1 MTNDNAKPRTVWIQR
16 NGYSIELTED
26 EIRAAYAAC
35 TPINSAQNTV
45 PERISQARAV
55 SDMTSDIMR
64 LMDDIAYATK
74 RHDTESRVFGT
85 R

>member
-1 MTNDNAKPRTVWIQR
+1 MDNTTRPRTIWIQR

-35 TPINSAQNTV
+35 TPVDSAQNAEPV
-45 PERISQARAV
+45 RISSTRAV

-74 RHDTESRVFGT
+74 RHDTELRVFGT

>member
-1 MTNDNAKPRTVWIQR
+1 MTNDNAKPRTIWIQR

-35 TPINSAQNTV
+35 TPINSAQNVV
-45 PERISQARAV
+45 PERVSNARAV

-64 LMDDIAYATK
+64 LMDDIAYVTK
-74 RHDTESRVFGT
+74 RYEPEPSVFGT